1 MDVPGTAKPWL
12 SWNGERAVISDLD
25 TYVLNHRRRM
35 KPCTAFDKLDMD
47 SGENQA
53 FGTPDRDYVHFATDI
68 ADALMELKDIYP
80 EEYARYYPA
89 YAAANDDE
97 ALAERV
103 RLLNPLEFIGTEE
116 KNKQAKHYR
125 IRVGAADVDTSLSVS
140 MALALQCGKTVF

>member
-1 MDVPGTAKPWL
+1 
-12 SWNGERAVISDLD
+12 
-25 TYVLNHRRRM
+25 
-35 KPCTAFDKLDMD
+35 MD

-89 YAAANDDE
+89 YAAVNDDE

-125 IRVGAADVDTSLSVS
+125 IRVGVADADTSLSVS
-140 MALALQCGKTVF
+140 MALALKLANADCGAADYAMVWDQPHSEADYPREVLKWIDVVCE

>member
-1 MDVPGTAKPWL
+1 MYNYNPTLLAKCNIPKQEICHGCHVVSYGFLDMTPQFMDVPGTAKPWL

-68 ADALMELKDIYP
+68 ADALMELKDK
-80 EEYARYYPA
+80 
-89 YAAANDDE
+89 
-97 ALAERV
+97 V
-103 RLLNPLEFIGTEE
+103 
-116 KNKQAKHYR
+116 
-125 IRVGAADVDTSLSVS
+125 
-140 MALALQCGKTVF
+140 